1 MKLGLSRLLPEHSPP
16 KSMVPPLQSPV
27 PMNTPP
33 GASPSVPSSSDAM
46 PQGGLS
52 LMPVLY
58 TPRAMLPIQEHT
70 SHPRQLQLQDSS
82 RGSGRS
88 LWLIVP
94 RCCPILPASLQ
105 APFLRSYMIALAL
118 GLGCMRLC
126 SLTSKS
132 ILSGILLQFSDIIVL
147 VLEGS
152 TYAPSFGTPLTLV
165 PTLRCVLIDLR
176 LYKSVLIQLQG
187 RDPHS

>member
-1 MKLGLSRLLPEHSPP
+1 M
-16 KSMVPPLQSPV
+16 
-27 PMNTPP
+27 
-33 GASPSVPSSSDAM
+33 
-46 PQGGLS
+46 
-52 LMPVLY
+52 
-58 TPRAMLPIQEHT
+58 QEHT
-70 SHPRQLQLQDSS
+70 SHPRQLQLQDLS
-82 RGSGRS
+82 RGSGRL

-105 APFLRSYMIALAL
+105 AHFLRSYMIALAL

-132 ILSGILLQFSDIIVL
+132 ILSDILLQFSDITVL
-147 VLEGS
+147 VLEES
-152 TYAPSFGTPLTLV
+152 TYAPSSGTLLTLV
-165 PTLRCVLIDLR
+165 PTLRCVSIDLH